1 MINLCRRSVTL
12 TSSYHAKRYSSTA
25 PSKPSKKMNSLELMH
40 LKRVGKK
47 IAMITAYDYP
57 SGKHAEMADF
67 EIVLVGD
74 SLGMVVLGYSTTQPV
89 TMEDMIHHC
98 KAVRR
103 GAPNKFIVADMP
115 FGSYEVSEEQAL
127 MNAFRLIKETGNHQ
141 T

>member
-1 MINLCRRSVTL
+1 
-12 TSSYHAKRYSSTA
+12 
-25 PSKPSKKMNSLELMH
+25 MNSLELMH